1 MSYTLSGS
9 AANSVLADLVTDA
22 VIAEEYGGEET
33 DSPELRL
40 VLEDPGNQLAYVI
53 EGTQEQLRALAARI
67 TQAVEA

>member
-9 AANSVLADLVTDA
+9 RANNVLVDLVTDL

-40 VLEDPGNQLAYVI
+40 LLDDPGNQLAYVI
-53 EGTQEQLRALAARI
+53 EGTEEQLRALARRI
-67 TQAVEA
+67 ADVVGA